1 MAETAVV
8 LLPRYLKGGIT
19 TVPQFLETRFDK
31 MTKTIISGLFLSGYV
46 IVLLP
51 IVLYSG
57 SLALNSMFNV
67 PELLNITKKYHC

>member
-1 MAETAVV
+1 
-8 LLPRYLKGGIT
+8 
-19 TVPQFLETRFDK
+19 

-67 PELLNITKKYHC
+67 PELLNVTKKHACSRAF